1 MIIGISGTHC
11 SGKNELVRFL
21 SYQGFVPIRFLPP
34 DDDNDNNNGE
44 TSLGSEL
51 SFSLV
56 EDLVN
61 HVTLHWREQ
70 FVLLPVASTPLVD
83 ALSKRPFFLHVGID
97 APITVRH
104 ARCVSRTGPILLMD
118 FATLSDHECYYS
130 ADPIGAILNRAQVK
144 IVNTSTSVR
153 DLYIKLSELGLQD
166 TSRLRPSWDAYFM
179 RLADLAALRSN
190 CMKRR
195 VGCVIVREMR
205 VIATGYNGTPR
216 HLTNC
221 NEGGCTRCN
230 QGQGSGS
237 SLLTCLCLHA
247 EENALLEAGRDRIS
261 TGSVLYCNTCPCL
274 TCLIKIVQLGIK
286 EVVYAQSYSMDT
298 LSHQVMIEANIVLR
312 QYLSPKDGIVV

>member
-1 MIIGISGTHC
+1 MIIGVSGTHC
-11 SGKNELVRFL
+11 AGKAELVRYL
-21 SYQGFVPIRFLPP
+21 SDQGFEPIHFLPP
-34 DDDNDNNNGE
+34 DDNGSDKN
-44 TSLGSEL
+44 TDDRIGSGL

-61 HVTLHWREQ
+61 HVTLNWRQQ

-104 ARCVSRTGPILLMD
+104 ARCESRTGPILLVD
-118 FATLSDHECYYS
+118 FAKRSDNEAYYS
-130 ADPIGAILNRAQVK
+130 ADPIWPILDRAQVK
-144 IVNTSTSVR
+144 IVNTSKSVR
-153 DLYIKLSELGLQD
+153 GLYEKLSDLELLD
-166 TSRLRPSWDAYFM
+166 PSRLRPSWDAYFM

-230 QGQGSGS
+230 QGEGSGS

-298 LSHQVMIEANIVLR
+298 LSHKVMSEANIILR